1 MTIKSLAE
9 SFREAKAKAGHPSR
23 IKYPKKLKDAAI
35 EYFKA
40 NPSLT
45 PSRMASKIGIST
57 SCADKWFKSVKQAK
71 AKDKIKTDPPNFVEL
86 KPQENADQTVANNGE
101 LRVRIIEVSIPTAL
115 GEAELFSSL
124 RAIVHGAV

>member
-1 MTIKSLAE
+1 MTIESLAE

-23 IKYPKKLKDAAI
+23 IKYLKKLKDAAI
-35 EYFKA
+35 EYFRA

-45 PSRMASKIGIST
+45 SSRMASKIGIST
-57 SCADKWFKSVKQAK
+57 SCTDKWFKSVKQ

-86 KPQENADQTVANNGE
+86 KPQENADRTLASNSE

>member
-1 MTIKSLAE
+1 MTIESLAE
-9 SFREAKAKAGHPSR
+9 SFREAKAKAGHSAR
-23 IKYPKKLKDAAI
+23 IKYPKKLKDTAI

-40 NPSLT
+40 NPNLT
-45 PSRMASKIGIST
+45 PNRMASMIGIST

-71 AKDKIKTDPPNFVEL
+71 VKDKIKIDPPSFVEL
-86 KPQENADQTVANNGE
+86 KPKQDSDRTLANDAV
-101 LRVRIIEVSIPTAL
+101 LKVRIIEVSIPVAL

>member
-1 MTIKSLAE
+1 MTIESLAE
-9 SFREAKAKAGHPSR
+9 SFREAKAKAGHPAR

-40 NPSLT
+40 NPKLT
-45 PSRMASKIGIST
+45 PSRMASMIGIST

-71 AKDKIKTDPPNFVEL
+71 AKDQIKIDPPSFVEL
-86 KPQENADQTVANNGE
+86 KPKQDSDRTQANDGE
-101 LRVRIIEVSIPTAL
+101 LRVRIIEVSIPAAL